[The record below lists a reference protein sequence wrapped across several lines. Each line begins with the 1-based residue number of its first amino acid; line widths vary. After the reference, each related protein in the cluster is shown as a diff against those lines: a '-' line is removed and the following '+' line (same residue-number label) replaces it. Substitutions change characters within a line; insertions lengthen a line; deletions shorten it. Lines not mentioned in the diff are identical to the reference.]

1 MTEKPIEIIFNGRFL
16 TQEITGVQRYAHE
29 LLWALDDIAPTRSD
43 IKITVVSPKLDRD
56 PPALKNIR
64 ILQSGRTSGHVWEQ
78 IELPLMA
85 RGKLLFCP
93 GNTAPAISLLTG
105 QKVVVCVHDLSYL
118 YFPAA
123 YSAAFKSLYGTLVP
137 MIFRRAAGVIT
148 VSESERKSILERYPF
163 VASRLTAIQ
172 NGGLMDKR
180 VPKTSN
186 PHRENGYVLYVG
198 SLSKRKNFPAMFEV
212 ACRLARKD
220 GYRFTFVGGTAGG
233 LVSSQYAVP
242 SDLATH
248 ITFAG
253 QINDTEELIK
263 FYEGAQ
269 LLMFP
274 SLYEASPLPPIEAMA
289 CGCAV
294 LASTIPSLQERCG
307 DAAIYCD
314 PHDVDDICNKV
325 QQFLTDRD
333 LQSTLSQKGLE
344 RASLFNWKNCANR
357 TLDVIT
363 DAHAR

>member
-1 MTEKPIEIIFNGRFL
+1 MSEKPIEIIFNGRFL

-29 LLWALDDIAPTRSD
+29 LLWALDEILPTRND
-43 IKITVVSPKLDRD
+43 IKLTVVAPKLSKA
-56 PPALKNIR
+56 PPALKNIP
-64 ILQSGRTSGHVWEQ
+64 ILQSGMTSGHAWEQ
-78 IELPLMA
+78 LELPLIA

-123 YSAAFKSLYGTLVP
+123 YSSAFKLLYGTIVP
-137 MIFRRAAGVIT
+137 MIFRRASGVIT
-148 VSESERKSILERYPF
+148 VSESERGSILERYPF
-163 VASRLTAIQ
+163 VAPRLTAIQ

-180 VPKTSN
+180 IPKTFNSS
-186 PHRENGYVLYVG
+186 REGGYVLYVG
-198 SLSKRKNFPAMFEV
+198 SLSKRKNFPAMFDV
-212 ACRLARKD
+212 ACRLAREK

-233 LVSSQYAVP
+233 LISSQYLVP
-242 SDLATH
+242 SDLTTH

-253 QINDTEELIK
+253 QVNDTGELIK

-269 LLMFP
+269 LMMFP
-274 SLYEASPLPPIEAMA
+274 SLYEASPLPPVEAMA
-289 CGCAV
+289 CGCPV

-314 PHDVDDICNKV
+314 PHSVDDICNKV
-325 QQFLTDRD
+325 QQVLGDRD
-333 LQSTLSQKGLE
+333 LQSKLCQKGVE
-344 RASLFNWKNCANR
+344 RASLFNWKSCANK

-363 DAHAR
+363 NAYAR